1 MSNQVNYFCK
11 LEKQMKPAAPLN
23 ELHYHNMTMKEFQK
37 LFFNYKPFVVRNFS
51 TNTPLKRWSPSLFV
65 DQIKEKQMATVGG
78 FMVGDSDLSSKSA
91 YKFYDVA
98 KIMDPSNNFY
108 IPANNH
114 ILVQHPNMFLEYE
127 GMTNKLLEKVN
138 RTIVN
143 VDMFVSNTEKVSTG
157 SRWHSAH
164 GTNAFIQAKGEKTW
178 TFLEPAATICMKPY
192 WKWNEDA
199 IWSRH
204 SYKELQQKIPYL
216 KYPHY
221 KVTLHEGDLLI
232 NPAYWWHSVKN
243 GKGFVMGIANRLIQW
258 HGKISVDWGPVA
270 DNDDYQQL
278 VLSALYVYFTRQ
290 KTLLGTDAD
299 ELYFWQKPKRVGT
312 YKNCPFKFHLGNV
325 SLAKST
331 GCWYWRYQDPLMENY
346 ATKDI
351 KTIMEK
357 NKGLY
362 PLK

>member
-1 MSNQVNYFCK
+1 
-11 LEKQMKPAAPLN
+11 
-23 ELHYHNMTMKEFQK
+23 
-37 LFFNYKPFVVRNFS
+37 
-51 TNTPLKRWSPSLFV
+51 
-65 DQIKEKQMATVGG
+65 MATVGG
-78 FMVGDSDLSSKSA
+78 FMVGLNHSDVSSKSA

-114 ILVQHPNMFLEYE
+114 ILVKHPNIFLEYE

-164 GTNAFIQAKGEKTW
+164 GVNAFIQAKGEKTW

-204 SYKELQQKIPYL
+204 SYKELQKKIPYL
-216 KYPHY
+216 TYPRY
-221 KVTLHEGDLLI
+221 EVTLHEGDLLI

-258 HGKISVDWGPVA
+258 HGKISNDWYS
-270 DNDDYQQL
+270 DDDHQQL
-278 VLSALYVYFTRQ
+278 VLSALYSYFTRQ
-290 KTLLGTDAD
+290 RTLLGTDAD
-299 ELYFWQKPKRVGT
+299 ELYFWQKGKRVSK
-312 YKNCPFKFHLGNV
+312 YKNCPFKFHLGNI
-325 SLAKST
+325 SFAKSN
-331 GCWYWRYQDPLMENY
+331 GCWYWRLQDELGF
-346 ATKDI
+346 TF
-351 KTIMEK
+351 
-357 NKGLY
+357 
-362 PLK
+362 